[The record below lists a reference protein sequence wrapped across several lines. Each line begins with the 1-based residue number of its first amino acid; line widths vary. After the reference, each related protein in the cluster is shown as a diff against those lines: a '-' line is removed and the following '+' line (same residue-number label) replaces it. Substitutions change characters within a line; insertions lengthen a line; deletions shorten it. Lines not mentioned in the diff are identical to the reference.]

1 MARDVHASSSSTEIE
16 RDMPIPGEHDISVA
30 ILRYL
35 AENPGGMDTL
45 EGIARFWV
53 LRQRIENDLHNVQRA
68 IEGLVEEQ
76 FVLERILHD
85 GSGGI
90 VERYYRLN
98 TERLESIQKLLKTDN
113 PTS

>member
-1 MARDVHASSSSTEIE
+1 
-16 RDMPIPGEHDISVA
+16 MPIPGEQDISVA

-35 AENPGGMDTL
+35 AENPGCMDTL

-53 LRQRIENDLHNVQRA
+53 LRQRIENDLQNVEQA
-68 IEGLVEEQ
+68 MHELVEGR
-76 FVLERILHD
+76 FVLERILRD

-98 TERLESIQKLLKTDN
+98 AERLESIQKLLKIDE
-113 PTS
+113 PTP